1 LFKEDAMVHIIS
13 VQAAEGGW
21 SVSSDATLNEMMFLS
36 GAKAEQAA
44 RKLGEKLAA
53 DGQSAEIRI
62 FLRDG
67 VQAARFVCT
76 PELTLAA
83 G

>member
-1 LFKEDAMVHIIS
+1 MVHVIS
-13 VQAAEGGW
+13 VQAADGGW
-21 SVSSDATLNEMMFLS
+21 SIRSNSTDNEMMFLS

-44 RKLGEKLAA
+44 RTLGEKLAA
-53 DGQSAEIRI
+53 DGQTAEIRI

-67 VQAARFVCT
+67 SQAAKFVCAPT
-76 PELTLAA
+76 SSLLAA

>member
-1 LFKEDAMVHIIS
+1 MVHVIS

-21 SVSSDATLNEMMFLS
+21 SVRANAADNEMMFLS

-53 DGQSAEIRI
+53 DGQTAEIRI

-67 VQAARFVCT
+67 VQAAKFLCA
-76 PELTLAA
+76 PADAA
-83 G
+83 LLVAT

>member
-1 LFKEDAMVHIIS
+1 MVHIIS
-13 VQAAEGGW
+13 VHAAEGGW
-21 SVSSDATLNEMMFLS
+21 SVTSSSTHNEMMFLS

-53 DGQSAEIRI
+53 DGQTAEIRI

-67 VQAARFVCT
+67 SQAARFICA
-76 PELTLAA
+76 PQADLAIA

>member
-1 LFKEDAMVHIIS
+1 MIHVIS

-21 SVSSDATLNEMMFLS
+21 SVRSDHAENAMMFLS
-36 GAKAEQAA
+36 GAKAEHAA
-44 RKLGEKLAA
+44 RQLGEHLAA
-53 DGQSAEIRI
+53 DGHTAEIRI

-67 VQAARFVCT
+67 VQAGKFICAPNRD
-76 PELTLAA
+76 LAIA

>member
-1 LFKEDAMVHIIS
+1 VVHVIS

-21 SVSSDATLNEMMFLS
+21 SVRADAADNAMMFLS

-53 DGQSAEIRI
+53 EGQTAEIRI

-67 VQAARFVCT
+67 VQAARFLCA
-76 PELTLAA
+76 PAEAGLILAT
-83 G
+83 

>member
-1 LFKEDAMVHIIS
+1 MVHIIS

-21 SVSSDATLNEMMFLS
+21 SVNSDATQNAMMFLS

-44 RKLGEKLAA
+44 RKLGEKLAS
-53 DGQSAEIRI
+53 DGQTAEIRI

-67 VQAARFVCT
+67 SQAARFVCA
-76 PELTLAA
+76 PELDLA

>member
-1 LFKEDAMVHIIS
+1 MVHVIS
-13 VQAAEGGW
+13 VHAAEGGW
-21 SVSSDATLNEMMFLS
+21 SVRSSEVDNEMMFLS

-44 RKLGEKLAA
+44 RRLGEKLAA
-53 DGQSAEIRI
+53 DGRAAEIRI

-67 VQAARFVCT
+67 TQAARFACA
-76 PELTLAA
+76 PAEAGLALA

>member
-1 LFKEDAMVHIIS
+1 MVHVIS

-21 SVSSDATLNEMMFLS
+21 SVESNSTDNEMMFLS

-53 DGQSAEIRI
+53 DGQTAEIRI

-67 VQAARFVCT
+67 TQAAKFVCT
-76 PELTLAA
+76 PRLALAA
-83 G
+83 AG